1 MAAVCVALHTH
12 THTPAYAQGGG
23 THTFLILTVVRSL
36 RLLSCHLCGDATLT
50 RSHFYFYA
58 TNLFLQAGSS
68 PGAVWQGIERERER
82 KRETVIMIDT
92 R

>member
-1 MAAVCVALHTH
+1 MAAVCVALH

-23 THTFLILTVVRSL
+23 THTFLILTVARSL

-68 PGAVWQGIERERER
+68 AGAVWLGIETER
-82 KRETVIMIDT
+82 KRDSDHD
-92 R
+92 